1 MHKSWINILVCVI
14 LLFVG
19 GILIYCGINK
29 LNQPAVYFISSF
41 IVILSTIVLVI
52 FRNNSC

>member
-29 LNQPAVYFISSF
+29 LNQPVVYFISSF
-41 IVILSTIVLVI
+41 IIILSTIVLAI